1 MLVKDLIKNLK
12 QCPKDTCIRIEI
24 KDQTTEENFWLSE
37 IEYNH
42 GSGYELHPEIVLRG
56 DL

>member
-1 MLVKDLIKNLK
+1 MKIKDLIKKLN
-12 QCPKDTCIRIEI
+12 QYPKDTCIRIEI
-24 KDQTTEENFWLSE
+24 KDQLADENFWLSE

-42 GSGYELHPEIVLRG
+42 GSGYELHSEIVLRG

>member
-1 MLVKDLIKNLK
+1 MLVKDLIKKLK
-12 QCPKDTCIRIEI
+12 QYPKDTCIRIEI
-24 KDQTTEENFWLSE
+24 KDQTTNENFWLSE
-37 IEYNH
+37 IDYNQ

>member
-1 MLVKDLIKNLK
+1 MLVKELIKKLK
-12 QCPKDTCIRIEI
+12 QYPKDTCIRIEI
-24 KDQTTEENFWLSE
+24 KDQITNENFWLSE
-37 IEYNH
+37 INYNQ

>member
-1 MLVKDLIKNLK
+1 MLVKELIKKLK
-12 QCPKDTCIRIEI
+12 QYPKDTCIRIEI
-24 KDQTTEENFWLSE
+24 KDQITNENFWLSE
-37 IEYNH
+37 IDYNQ